1 MRTNDQGRSVRL
13 ITGLNQAR
21 RFLLRSQEEASV
33 LRHVCMS
40 LVASSPRRVAWL
52 ALFDEGKLVLAAHAS
67 GSAGIEA
74 EGLARLD
81 LSRPGGVGETAAQTG
96 QTCVVETFT
105 PGGLAAPWAAEAVRL
120 GFEQAVAIPV
130 SVRGEALGA
139 LVMFSTPEESLSQD
153 EIELTR
159 ELADDLGYRVAEIRR
174 QIKRDAEASRRE
186 SASARPPREVPV
198 AAPAPPASPAP
209 DERVN
214 ELTGQLQ
221 ELNRQLSQEL
231 GERKRAEEAL
241 RQRLGVETAI
251 STISARFVNP
261 ADFEKAVEASLSE
274 IGALTGAS
282 RVSFYVFEGEPG
294 YLTKRHE
301 WCAED
306 VRPQIA
312 NLASVPASAVPW
324 LVSRLGGGEL
334 LQITDVADMPDEAVS
349 DREFLQSQD
358 ICSVLAQPVLEEKR
372 LVAVVSIEDVVSS
385 GSWREEDVAL
395 LRMVASIV
403 GNTMLRHRTDEALNN
418 ANRELQ
424 RWVGELESH
433 NKQIRELT
441 EMSGTLQICQR
452 VEETPPIVAQ
462 TARRLF
468 REESGALYLFTTSRN
483 LLEAAAVWGSPP
495 PTERVFGPEA
505 CWALRRGRTHLVRN
519 TRTGLIC
526 QHLGQHPPGSTLCV
540 PLMAQGESLGVL
552 FLQSPQGME
561 GSPAQLSEAT
571 QRMAGMVAEHLA
583 LTLSNI
589 KLRETLQGQSI
600 RDPLTSLYNRRYMES
615 SLDRDLRRAARG
627 QDSVGLML
635 IDLDHFKRFNDSH
648 GHDAGDQLL
657 RELGAALLQQFR
669 GEDIACRYG
678 GEEFTVI
685 LPSAS
690 PEDTRRRAEQLRE
703 AVSAIRVEHEGLLLD
718 PVTASIGVA
727 VFPHHGSTAETLL
740 SAADAALYRAKAA
753 GRNCVVVAP
762 ETP

>member
-1 MRTNDQGRSVRL
+1 MRTVDPGHAIRL
-13 ITGLNQAR
+13 ITSLNQAR
-21 RFLLRSQEEASV
+21 RFLLRSQDEAAV
-33 LRHVCMS
+33 LRQVCMS
-40 LVASSPRRVAWL
+40 LVAASPRRVTWL
-52 ALFDEGKLVLAAHAS
+52 AMFEGGKLALAAHAS
-67 GSAGIEA
+67 GAAGIES

-81 LSRPGGVGETAAQTG
+81 LSRRGGVGETAAQTG
-96 QTCVVETFT
+96 QVCVVETFT

-120 GFEQAVAIPV
+120 GFEQAVAVPV
-130 SVRGEALGA
+130 NVRSEALGA
-139 LVMFSTPEESLSQD
+139 LVMFSMTDEALSQD

-174 QIKRDAEASRRE
+174 QARRDADAAKRE
-186 SASARPPREVPV
+186 SASTRRAQEDAG
-198 AAPAPPASPAP
+198 AAPALPATPTPEA
-209 DERVN
+209 RVS
-214 ELTGQLQ
+214 ELSGQLQ
-221 ELNRQLSQEL
+221 ELNQQLRQEL
-231 GERKRAEEAL
+231 GDRKRAEEAL
-241 RQRLGVETAI
+241 RQKLGVETTI
-251 STISARFVNP
+251 STISARLVNP
-261 ADFEKAVEASLSE
+261 TDFEEAVEASLSE

-282 RVSFYVFEGEPG
+282 RVSFYVFDEEQGA
-294 YLTKRHE
+294 LSKNHE
-301 WCAED
+301 WCAEG
-306 VRPQIA
+306 VEPQIR
-312 NLASVPASAVPW
+312 NLTSVPASAIPW
-324 LVSRLGGGEL
+324 FLARLAGGEL
-334 LQITDVADMPDEAVS
+334 LQITDIAELPDEAAR

-358 ICSVLAQPVLEEKR
+358 ICSVLAQPVLANKH
-372 LVAVVSIEDVVSS
+372 LVAVLSIEDVVSS
-385 GSWREEDVAL
+385 GSWRDEDAIL

-403 GNTMLRHRTDEALNN
+403 GNTMLRHRTDEALSN

-424 RWVGELESH
+424 RWVSELETH
-433 NKQIRELT
+433 NRQIRELT

-462 TARRLF
+462 TARKLF
-468 REESGALYLFTTSRN
+468 RDESGALYLFTTSRN

-495 PTERVFGPEA
+495 PAERVFGPEA

-526 QHLGQHPPGSTLCV
+526 QHLGQQPPETSLCV

-552 FLQSPQGME
+552 FLQSPPGPD
-561 GSPAQLSEAT
+561 GSSSQLSEAT

-635 IDLDHFKRFNDSH
+635 IDLDHFKRFNDTH

-657 RELGAALLQQFR
+657 RELGAVLLQQFR

-703 AVSAIRVEHEGLLLD
+703 AVAAIRIEHEGHPLE

-727 VFPHHGSTAETLL
+727 VFPHQGGSAEALL
-740 SAADAALYRAKAA
+740 AAADAALYRAKAA

-762 ETP
+762 EAP

>member
-1 MRTNDQGRSVRL
+1 MRTSDPGRAVRL
-13 ITGLNQAR
+13 ITSLNQAR
-21 RFLLRSQEEASV
+21 RFLLRSQDEAAV

-40 LVASSPRRVAWL
+40 LVAATPRRVTWL
-52 ALFDEGKLVLAAHAS
+52 SMFDGGKLAIAAHAS
-67 GSAGIEA
+67 GSSAIEA

-81 LSRPGGVGETAAQTG
+81 LSRRGGVSETAVQTG
-96 QTCVVETFT
+96 QTCIVETFT
-105 PGGLAAPWAAEAVRL
+105 PGGLTAPWAAEAVRL
-120 GFEQAVAIPV
+120 GFEQAVAFPV

-139 LVMFSTPEESLSQD
+139 LVVFSTADEALSQD

-174 QIKRDAEASRRE
+174 QAKRNADEARRE
-186 SASARPPREVPV
+186 NALPAREG
-198 AAPAPPASPAP
+198 AGPAPGLQASPAS
-209 DERVN
+209 DARVS
-214 ELTGQLQ
+214 ELSGQLQ
-221 ELNRQLSQEL
+221 ELNQQLRQEL

-241 RQRLGVETAI
+241 RLKLGVETTI

-261 ADFEKAVEASLSE
+261 PDFEDAVEVSLAE
-274 IGALTGAS
+274 IGALAGAS
-282 RVSFYVFEGEPG
+282 RASFYVFDEERNA
-294 YLTKRHE
+294 LTKNHE

-306 VRPQIA
+306 VEPQIGT
-312 NLASVPASAVPW
+312 LASVPASTIPW
-324 LVSRLGGGEL
+324 LLARLAGGEL
-334 LQITDVADMPDEAVS
+334 LQITDIADLPAEAAS
-349 DREFLQSQD
+349 DREFLESQG
-358 ICSVLAQPVLEEKR
+358 ICSVLAQPVLADKR
-372 LVAVVSIEDVVSS
+372 LVAVLSIEDVVSS
-385 GSWREEDVAL
+385 GSWRDEDVVL
-395 LRMVASIV
+395 LRMVASII
-403 GNTMLRHRTDEALNN
+403 GNTMLRHRTDLALSN

-424 RWVGELESH
+424 RWVNELETH
-433 NKQIRELT
+433 NRQIRELT

-462 TARRLF
+462 TARKLF
-468 REESGALYLFTTSRN
+468 RDESGALYLFTASRN
-483 LLEAAAVWGSPP
+483 LLEAAAVWGTPP

-526 QHLGQHPPGSTLCV
+526 QHLGQDPPASSLCV

-552 FLQSPQGME
+552 FLQPHPGPE
-561 GSPAQLSEAT
+561 GSSPQLSEAT

-615 SLDRDLRRAARG
+615 SLDRDLRRAARN

-635 IDLDHFKRFNDSH
+635 VDLDHFKRFNDSY

-657 RELGAALLQQFR
+657 RELGSTLLQQFR

-703 AVSAIRVEHEGLLLD
+703 AVKAIRVDHNGHLLD
-718 PVTASIGVA
+718 SVTASIGVA
-727 VFPHHGSTAETLL
+727 VFPHHGNTAEALL

-753 GRNCVVVAP
+753 GRDCVVMAP
-762 ETP
+762 EAP